1 MGGFVME
8 EEVVVVVDWVG
19 GEVLER
25 GWGSGSEGAPFRE
38 AIMGYG
44 WLRR

>member
-1 MGGFVME
+1 MGGFVLE
-8 EEVVVVVDWVG
+8 EEVVVVVGWVG

-38 AIMGYG
+38 AMVGCG